1 MAENRNED
9 CSFKLGQFLWDE
21 MNIDIDDLYIE
32 RVHRLG
38 SLQKARQKTT
48 DPNEPLRRPVI
59 VAFND
64 TRSVDRVLDNAH
76 MLRGSGFSVTR
87 DFPLEIVKARR
98 ALMPQFIKER
108 QNRQNKV
115 SIEYPAKLTV
125 NGKTVCD
132 AFPDWFTVLQQ
143 DRYEAAVKLG
153 QPINPSD
160 NTARVD
166 FVQNGPHQLNYTP
179 QPPPSYHPLQPP
191 PQPPPPMTQPIVR
204 PPQTTA
210 VINAGAT
217 SINIPKPGLQTYSQ
231 VVSCGIQAAPNP
243 GQPINARPA
252 ITQSV
257 PRYTTASSAT
267 GTQQIYTQRATGANT
282 TVTSSGNRSGSV
294 NTADL
299 TDNTVNGQRA
309 HSNYNNA

>member
-1 MAENRNED
+1 MSLSIDDKLAHICDKINNLEESNRTLVTIAHSVNQNSVQVNQVNLRMNRHEQLLRLLAYKSIDSEARSRRRNLVFHGLAENRNED
-9 CSFKLGQFLWDE
+9 CSFKLGQYLWDE

-64 TRSVDRVLDNAH
+64 TRSVNRALDNAH
-76 MLRGSGFSVTR
+76 TLRGSGFSVTR

-166 FVQNGPHQLNYTP
+166 FVQNGPHQVNYTP

-191 PQPPPPMTQPIVR
+191 PQPH
-204 PPQTTA
+204 PQ
-210 VINAGAT
+210 
-217 SINIPKPGLQTYSQ
+217 
-231 VVSCGIQAAPNP
+231 
-243 GQPINARPA
+243 
-252 ITQSV
+252 
-257 PRYTTASSAT
+257 
-267 GTQQIYTQRATGANT
+267 
-282 TVTSSGNRSGSV
+282 
-294 NTADL
+294 
-299 TDNTVNGQRA
+299 
-309 HSNYNNA
+309 